1 MSEFKYLEEINNLFN
16 NPTTHKEGT
25 LEHRTAVRNINT
37 RITALKDVISRLSK
51 KSSTGVASAADTPLQ
66 ADTPE
71 PDEIIILAGLMIL
84 EKPDE
89 KKDFWRRLLKNNKE
103 IFEKAKLKKAE
114 FLEFLESKPDVV
126 QEEPVVSVP
135 ELQPVSYETVQSEL
149 RSLSRFFLN
158 AIYALLTQIGVKKN
172 HTKCD
177 NEHKYS
183 DLCSTIKNMLS
194 GKIPSN
200 DMTHRAVKD
209 CRNKNRCDDCRG
221 LCLFLTIL
229 RFPDNLTIDDQVCR
243 CVWNGSRFA
252 KEAIVA
258 LIRLRI
264 GPNSL
269 LALMIE
275 QGHDSL
281 HQFLLELNVGEETPD
296 EKHEREQNDQRVRTE
311 EKRSFEKKSQI
322 LRIAGEKG
330 DKRDTKYTPFGSS
343 QDAKKYAK
351 EVEDQVNKAK
361 EYAKEY
367 AKAVAGQVATAA
379 DI

>member
-1 MSEFKYLEEINNLFN
+1 MDFLKEIYELFN
-16 NPTTHKEGT
+16 SLRTHKEGT
-25 LEHRTAVRNINT
+25 LEYRTAVRNINT
-37 RITALKDVISRLSK
+37 RITELKDVISRSSK
-51 KSSTGVASAADTPLQ
+51 KSSTGVASAADTSLQ
-66 ADTPE
+66 AETQKPN
-71 PDEIIILAGLMIL
+71 EIIINLAGLMIL
-84 EKPDE
+84 EEPDE
-89 KKDFWRRLLKNNKE
+89 KRDFWRRLLRDNKD
-103 IFEKAKLKKAE
+103 IFEKAKMKKAE

-126 QEEPVVSVP
+126 QEELVVSVP
-135 ELQPVSYETVQSEL
+135 ELQLVSDETVRSEL
-149 RSLSRFFLN
+149 CRLSPFVLRAL
-158 AIYALLTQIGVKKN
+158 YALLTQIGVKKN

-183 DLCSTIKNMLS
+183 ELCLTIENMRS

-200 DMTHRAVKD
+200 DKTHRAVKD
-209 CRNKNRCDDCRG
+209 CRNKTECDDCRG
-221 LCLFLTIL
+221 LCVLLTIL

-264 GPNSL
+264 GPNSS

-281 HQFLLELNVGEETPD
+281 HQFLLDLNVGEETPD
-296 EKHEREQNDQRVRTE
+296 EKHEREQNDLCVRTE
-311 EKRSFEKKSQI
+311 EKMSFEKKSQI
-322 LRIAGEKG
+322 LRIAGAKG
-330 DKRDTKYTPFGSS
+330 DNRVTKYTPCGSS
-343 QDAKKYAK
+343 QDAQDYAK
-351 EVEDQVNKAK
+351 EVADQVNK
-361 EYAKEY
+361 AKEY